1 MDRIVEYRIN
11 DEDCGK
17 QIVKFLRE
25 KGFSRNILIG
35 MKEDAG
41 AILLNGERA
50 GGRAALRTGDMLRI
64 RVADPRPEN
73 RDSSPETRE
82 SSPEIRSASSESRN
96 PSHAIRTLV
105 IRNSSP
111 EIKKHSLEIRIPS
124 HAIENT
130 FPEIKSSSPVIRIP
144 SPEIREPS
152 PETRSTSSEIKEPS
166 LSIGT
171 PSPAYRL
178 PSPSILYED
187 QDLII
192 LNKPA
197 GTPVHPSAGNHG
209 NTLADIMEKYFS
221 AQNLYCPFRCI
232 NRLDRDTSGAL
243 ILAKNPLSAA
253 ILSAQMK
260 QRKIRRT
267 YLAIVSGRT
276 PEKGTIDA
284 PIAREPGSALKRC
297 VDFVNGETAVTH
309 YERLAER
316 DGFSLLEIHLE
327 TGRTHQIRVHMGYL
341 GYPLP
346 GDFLYCTDYTRFA
359 RQPLHSLQLEFAH
372 PLTGEPLRFLAP
384 VPRDMAE
391 TFNGFSRK

>member
-1 MDRIVEYRIN
+1 MDRIVEYRIS

-17 QIVKFLRE
+17 QIVKFLRG
-25 KGFSRNILIG
+25 KGFSRNILIS

-50 GGRAALRTGDMLRI
+50 GGRAELRNGDVLRI

-73 RDSSPETRE
+73 RDSSPKNQ
-82 SSPEIRSASSESRN
+82 N
-96 PSHAIRTLV
+96 PPPTY
-105 IRNSSP
+105 
-111 EIKKHSLEIRIPS
+111 RI
-124 HAIENT
+124 
-130 FPEIKSSSPVIRIP
+130 
-144 SPEIREPS
+144 
-152 PETRSTSSEIKEPS
+152 
-166 LSIGT
+166 
-171 PSPAYRL
+171 

-209 NTLADIMEKYFS
+209 NTLADIMAKYFS

-284 PIAREPGSALKRC
+284 PIAREPGSALKRR
-297 VDFVNGETAVTH
+297 VDFVSGETAVTH

-346 GDFLYCTDYTRFA
+346 GDFLYCPDYTRFA
-359 RQPLHSLQLEFAH
+359 RQPLHSLQLEFIH

-391 TFNGFSRK
+391 TFSGFSRK